1 MAFCRVLCH
10 SAHILST
17 QSILRSL
24 RGQLR
29 PSEVAEL
36 PPHLLLD
43 LGSHKRRVG
52 NKKMIPGARGAI
64 SGQPVEKGGLL
75 QPKPFNRYGGA
86 MRVILRA
93 FTANMVILLAVIL
106 AAVVLVLVTP
116 TSRTGSEPRVG
127 GAVAP
132 SAR

>member
-1 MAFCRVLCH
+1 
-10 SAHILST
+10 
-17 QSILRSL
+17 
-24 RGQLR
+24 
-29 PSEVAEL
+29 
-36 PPHLLLD
+36 
-43 LGSHKRRVG
+43 
-52 NKKMIPGARGAI
+52 
-64 SGQPVEKGGLL
+64 
-75 QPKPFNRYGGA
+75 

>member
-29 PSEVAEL
+29 PSEVAGT
-36 PPHLLLD
+36 PLLLD
-43 LGSHKRRVG
+43 LGSHKGESATR
-52 NKKMIPGARGAI
+52 KMIPGARGAI

-106 AAVVLVLVTP
+106 AAVVLVPTP

>member
-1 MAFCRVLCH
+1 
-10 SAHILST
+10 
-17 QSILRSL
+17 
-24 RGQLR
+24 
-29 PSEVAEL
+29 
-36 PPHLLLD
+36 
-43 LGSHKRRVG
+43 
-52 NKKMIPGARGAI
+52 
-64 SGQPVEKGGLL
+64 
-75 QPKPFNRYGGA
+75 

-116 TSRTGSEPRVG
+116 DVSYGSSEPRVG